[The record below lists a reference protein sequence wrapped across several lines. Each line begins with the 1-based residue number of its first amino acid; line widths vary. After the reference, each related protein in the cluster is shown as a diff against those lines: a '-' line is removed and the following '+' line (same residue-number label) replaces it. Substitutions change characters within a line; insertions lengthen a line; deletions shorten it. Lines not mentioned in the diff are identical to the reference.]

1 MLPNEITICRAN
13 ITKTPLPILTFIQ
26 AFAFY
31 VGLSAWIPG
40 AAFSRSERNHS
51 RSKSQIRTRLPLGKL
66 GSDLM
71 LLVPISAPHLNKSVR
86 AALAGKARVMG
97 KKRGSEAT
105 NNAHTTDDV
114 KMVRQ
119 HKLKSRLL
127 TPAEQDE
134 AVAKYQTGMTM
145 TAVADLYGCHRTT
158 ILKLL
163 RNRGC
168 AIR

>member
-1 MLPNEITICRAN
+1 MLDIWVV
-13 ITKTPLPILTFIQ
+13 PIL
-26 AFAFY
+26 APY
-31 VGLSAWIPG
+31 LK
-40 AAFSRSERNHS
+40 
-51 RSKSQIRTRLPLGKL
+51 KSIKT
-66 GSDLM
+66 
-71 LLVPISAPHLNKSVR
+71 
-86 AALAGKARVMG
+86 ALAGKARVMG
-97 KKRGSEAT
+97 KKRGSET
-105 NNAHTTDDV
+105 VNNAHATDDRPFGEDV

-127 TPAEQDE
+127 TPAEQYE

-168 AIR
+168 TIR

>member
-1 MLPNEITICRAN
+1 M
-13 ITKTPLPILTFIQ
+13 
-26 AFAFY
+26 
-31 VGLSAWIPG
+31 
-40 AAFSRSERNHS
+40 
-51 RSKSQIRTRLPLGKL
+51 
-66 GSDLM
+66 
-71 LLVPISAPHLNKSVR
+71 VPISAPHLNKSVR
-86 AALAGKARVMG
+86 AALAGKARIMG

-105 NNAHTTDDV
+105 NNAHTTDDRPFGEDV

-127 TPAEQDE
+127 TPAEQYE

-168 AIR
+168 TIR